1 MLPWISTFWIFPLQ
15 LCTFTEKQK
24 VAPGSWLHFC
34 FSAEVDNYKGKI
46 QKIEYRGTLLL
57 FFIFSENRSALKDE
71 QKTKNKQNVMTDL
84 HAKDFPSTFASS
96 SYNLKK
102 TFWDFFENF
111 RFSKILY
118 KTAIIL
124 KGLEF

>member
-1 MLPWISTFWIFPLQ
+1 
-15 LCTFTEKQK
+15 
-24 VAPGSWLHFC
+24 
-34 FSAEVDNYKGKI
+34 
-46 QKIEYRGTLLL
+46 
-57 FFIFSENRSALKDE
+57 
-71 QKTKNKQNVMTDL
+71 MTDL

-96 SYNLKK
+96 SHNLKK
-102 TFWDFFENF
+102 MFWDFFENF